1 MNTETI
7 SYPLNLAGQHWTVNV
22 SRIELETVHVRL
34 LQDVAHK
41 AVSKKLRKVNIWPVM
56 SYELQ
61 DVVHRAVSKR
71 GRYVVL
77 LAGPPGS
84 GKTTLGAL
92 WETLAGKHYLPDLPA
107 MIQTLPMDGFH
118 FPNKELDRRTII
130 RDGQPMLL
138 RKIKGAPE
146 TFDLPMI
153 TNALREL
160 CSGNV
165 LAWPKYDRQ
174 IHDPVSNAIPVM
186 TEGVIIVEGNYLLL
200 DEPGW
205 RDLKLFADLT
215 IFVECVESLSK
226 ERLLSR
232 AIRGGRLAESATE
245 HWVFSDSSNWQR
257 IMQHRLDSDVV
268 FRVEED
274 GHIVRIK

>member
-1 MNTETI
+1 MTTERI
-7 SYPLNLAGQHWTVNV
+7 SYPLNLAEQHWTVSV
-22 SRIELETVHVRL
+22 LRTEVETVHLRL
-34 LQDVAHK
+34 LQDIA
-41 AVSKKLRKVNIWPVM
+41 P
-56 SYELQ
+56 
-61 DVVHRAVSKR
+61 RAVGKK

-92 WETLAGKHYLPDLPA
+92 WETLASEHHLPVT
-107 MIQTLPMDGFH
+107 IQTLPMDGFH
-118 FPNKELDRRTII
+118 FPNRELDRRTII

-153 TNALREL
+153 TSALREL
-160 CSGNV
+160 GSGNV
-165 LAWPKYDRQ
+165 LAWPKYDRH
-174 IHDPVSNAIPVM
+174 IHDPVPNAIPVI
-186 TEGVIIVEGNYLLL
+186 TTGIIIVEGNYLLL

-205 RDLKLFADLT
+205 RDLQLFADLT
-215 IFVECVESLSK
+215 IFVACAEPLSK

-232 AIRGGRLAESATE
+232 AIRGGWSTESATE

-257 IMQHRLDSDVV
+257 IMQHRLESDVLL
-268 FRVEED
+268 RVETDEQ
-274 GHIVRIK
+274 IVRVK